1 MPGRSIGLL
10 FQGWSRGNPASIPNY
25 TICRLGS
32 NPRSRG
38 VYRVAYDPDAE
49 ALGSSALARGL
60 RGLPLQPGPQDRI
73 IPARAGFT
81 DQCGARLLLPRD
93 HPRSR
98 GVYNTTII
106 RVEGNDGSSPLARGL
121 RGATRRASGRVR
133 IIPARA
139 GFTGRRPS
147 MLLAWSDHPRSRG
160 VYGISAAE
168 RRCVAGSSPL
178 ARGLR
183 GRRIRPR
190 PSGADHPR
198 SRGVYT
204 STGTR
209 PSSAGG
215 SSPLARGLRVI
226 DMDAAADSG
235 IIPARAGFTP
245 GGCPPRWSGRDH
257 PRSRGVYDEDGDD
270 AIPVGRS
277 SPLARGLPPTGTGR
291 SSRSGIIPARAG
303 FTSGTRSRRP

>member
-81 DQCGARLLLPRD
+81 RGDQAGLGPRQDHPRSRGVYEADGSVRGLPERIIPARAGFTDRTGRTRHARRD

-98 GVYNTTII
+98 GVYRPDEIAALCGEGSSPLARGLPGPPPILPCRPRII
-106 RVEGNDGSSPLARGL
+106 PARAGFTPDAPADAGSISDHPRSRGVYLSCCRRSQQRPGSSPLARGL
-121 RGATRRASGRVR
+121 RTAGPTRSGRAR

-139 GFTGRRPS
+139 GFTT
-147 MLLAWSDHPRSRG
+147 H
-160 VYGISAAE
+160 
-168 RRCVAGSSPL
+168 RC
-178 ARGLR
+178 
-183 GRRIRPR
+183 
-190 PSGADHPR
+190 
-198 SRGVYT
+198 
-204 STGTR
+204 
-209 PSSAGG
+209 
-215 SSPLARGLRVI
+215 
-226 DMDAAADSG
+226 
-235 IIPARAGFTP
+235 
-245 GGCPPRWSGRDH
+245 
-257 PRSRGVYDEDGDD
+257 
-270 AIPVGRS
+270 
-277 SPLARGLPPTGTGR
+277 
-291 SSRSGIIPARAG
+291 
-303 FTSGTRSRRP
+303 